1 MGKGAKGRKG
11 KKAGAAGAETD
22 AKKPQQ
28 QPSPTSAA
36 PITPGTKYAPPPSPR
51 TCPLLSSPPR
61 LSRLSSASLSL
72 SSVRPPPAVRQTL

>member
-36 PITPGTKYAPPPSPR
+36 PITPGTKYAPPLSPHV
-51 TCPLLSSPPR
+51 PAALLPHG
-61 LSRLSSASLSL
+61 SRLRLSLSL
-72 SSVRPPPAVRQTL
+72 PSALRPAVRQTL